1 MKQLLIVETSSFT
14 TSDLSLTKDKEGNY
28 IFEGVFGEIGVKNK
42 NGRIYD
48 ATEYVP
54 QIDSLQPKIRKR
66 SLLGELD
73 HPKIFEVSL
82 ANASHIIEKLEYN
95 PSTKLVTGKIRLLDT
110 SKGKE
115 AKALIDGGVPLHI
128 SSRAAGSVMENGHV
142 KINRLFTYDLVAD
155 PGFENAELKRVNES
169 FGIPDEDNIYIYEV
183 DVVGE
188 SSEYINKT
196 NNTSMEKNVSIQDF
210 EKYTQMVKED
220 YDALK
225 TKIDALVN
233 SKKDGTDDS
242 IIKYN
247 DKITE
252 TVNELID
259 VVDTLKS
266 KLDKSLEHND
276 HLSENYENL
285 KNYVKHV
292 AEVSDKGIEYVKHV
306 AEVSDNGIEYTKNLA
321 KNLDESMSKIEA
333 MNESLA
339 KNIEYI
345 NYISENFDVN
355 IDLTNAL
362 VKNQN
367 ELISVTE
374 GLKSYTSMIAGNVTS
389 LNKYQDHVKESYD
402 SLEDSIK
409 NINENKVTV
418 VQENVQLNNPQPL
431 VIDSVLNEK
440 VNELVET
447 AKKKK
452 AESES
457 SDKHFLKFIDPSK
470 KNAFES
476 LTEAKKEE
484 VVETFKKSKYFS
496 TTEANAIYESVFLP
510 KVEKIDFIVNMPDE
524 YKESWN
530 NLTESQQYVI
540 KTEATRYPLNTQYQI
555 NNFWQT
561 RDLRSRKVVFEKV
574 NESATLVVESN
585 SIVSQDKLD
594 FYAQELKKRF
604 GK

>member
-48 ATEYVP
+48 ANEYVP

-66 SLLGELD
+66 ALLGELD

-169 FGIPDEDNIYIYEV
+169 FGIPNEDNIYIYEV

-225 TKIDALVN
+225 TKINALVN
-233 SKKDGTDDS
+233 SKKNNTDDS

-259 VVDTLKS
+259 VVDTLKA
-266 KLDKSLEHND
+266 KLDKSIEHND

-292 AEVSDKGIEYVKHV
+292 AEVSDKGIEYTKHV

-333 MNESLA
+333 INESLE
-339 KNIEYI
+339 KNIAYI

-374 GLKSYTSMIAGNVTS
+374 GLKTYSSMIASNVTS

-418 VQENVQLNNPQPL
+418 VQENVQVSNPQPI
-431 VIDSVLNEK
+431 VIDSVLNER
-440 VNELVET
+440 VNELIET

-452 AESES
+452 AENES

-484 VVETFKKSKYFS
+484 VIETFKKSKYFS

-555 NNFWQT
+555 TNFWQT

-594 FYAQELKKRF
+594 FYAQEFKKRF
-604 GK
+604 EK

>member
-14 TSDLSLTKDKEGNY
+14 TSDLSLTKDRDGNY

-48 ATEYVP
+48 ASEYVP

-66 SLLGELD
+66 ALLGELD

-169 FGIPDEDNIYIYEV
+169 FGIPNEDNIYIYEV

-225 TKIDALVN
+225 TRIDALTK
-233 SKKDGTDDS
+233 SKKADNNDS
-242 IIKYN
+242 IIMYN

-259 VVDTLKS
+259 VVNTLKT
-266 KLDKSLEHND
+266 KLDNSLEHND
-276 HLSENYENL
+276 HLAENYENL

-292 AEVSDKGIEYVKHV
+292 AEVSDKGIEYTKHV
-306 AEVSDNGIEYTKNLA
+306 AQISDYGIEYTKNLA
-321 KNLDESMSKIEA
+321 KNLDESMTKIDE

-345 NYISENFDVN
+345 NYIAENFDVN

-362 VKNQN
+362 VRNQN

-374 GLKSYTSMIAGNVTS
+374 GLKNYSSMIAGNVTS

-402 SLEDSIK
+402 LLEDSIK

-418 VQENVQLNNPQPL
+418 VHENVQLNKPQPL

-457 SDKHFLKFIDPSK
+457 SDRHFLKFIDSSK

-484 VVETFKKSKYFS
+484 VIETFKKSKYFS

-510 KVEKIDFIVNMPDE
+510 KVEKLDFIVNMPDE

-574 NESATLVVESN
+574 NENATLVVESN
-585 SIVSQDKLD
+585 SIVSQDRLD

>member
-48 ATEYVP
+48 ASEYVP

-66 SLLGELD
+66 ALLGELD

-233 SKKDGTDDS
+233 SKKDDTNDS

-247 DKITE
+247 DRITE

-276 HLSENYENL
+276 HLVENYENL

-292 AEVSDKGIEYVKHV
+292 AEVSDKGIEYTKHV

-333 MNESLA
+333 MNESLS

-345 NYISENFDVN
+345 NYIAENFDVN

-362 VKNQN
+362 VRNQN

-374 GLKSYTSMIAGNVTS
+374 GLKNYSSMIASNVTS

-409 NINENKVTV
+409 NINENKLTV
-418 VQENVQLNNPQPL
+418 VQENVQVTNPQPI
-431 VIDSVLNEK
+431 VIDSVLNER
-440 VNELVET
+440 VNELIET

-452 AESES
+452 AENES

-484 VVETFKKSKYFS
+484 VIETFKKSKYFS

-510 KVEKIDFIVNMPDE
+510 KVQKIDFIVNMPDE

-574 NESATLVVESN
+574 NENATLVVESN